1 LEIIKR
7 KHIRKLLQAV
17 IVNKNKKGKQMSRT
31 TDYILEQEELGNI
44 IYVEGRG
51 YVDTRIQ
58 KVDDDFIR
66 ERESWIV
73 EQFELSLEE
82 EK

>member
-1 LEIIKR
+1 
-7 KHIRKLLQAV
+7 
-17 IVNKNKKGKQMSRT
+17 MSRI

-73 EQFELSLEE
+73 DQFELSLIE

>member
-1 LEIIKR
+1 
-7 KHIRKLLQAV
+7 
-17 IVNKNKKGKQMSRT
+17 MSRI

-44 IYVEGRG
+44 IYIEGRG
-51 YVDTRIQ
+51 YVDLRIQ
-58 KVDDDFIR
+58 PDEEEFVK

-82 EK
+82 IK

>member
-1 LEIIKR
+1 
-7 KHIRKLLQAV
+7 
-17 IVNKNKKGKQMSRT
+17 MSRI

-44 IYVEGRG
+44 VYTEGRG
-51 YVDTRIQ
+51 YVDLRIQ
-58 KVDDDFIR
+58 PDEDEFVK

-82 EK
+82 SA

>member
-1 LEIIKR
+1 MTRI
-7 KHIRKLLQAV
+7 
-17 IVNKNKKGKQMSRT
+17 

-82 EK
+82 EKQ

>member
-1 LEIIKR
+1 
-7 KHIRKLLQAV
+7 
-17 IVNKNKKGKQMSRT
+17 MSRI

-73 EQFELSLEE
+73 EQFELSLIE

>member
-1 LEIIKR
+1 
-7 KHIRKLLQAV
+7 
-17 IVNKNKKGKQMSRT
+17 
-31 TDYILEQEELGNI
+31 
-44 IYVEGRG
+44 VEGRG

>member
-1 LEIIKR
+1 
-7 KHIRKLLQAV
+7 
-17 IVNKNKKGKQMSRT
+17 MSRI

-44 IYVEGRG
+44 VYEEGRG
-51 YVDTRIQ
+51 YVDLRIQ
-58 KVDDDFIR
+58 KAEYDFIK

-82 EK
+82 SK

>member
-1 LEIIKR
+1 
-7 KHIRKLLQAV
+7 
-17 IVNKNKKGKQMSRT
+17 MSRI

-51 YVDTRIQ
+51 YVDLRIQ
-58 KVDDDFIR
+58 PDEDEFVR

-82 EK
+82 IK

>member
-1 LEIIKR
+1 
-7 KHIRKLLQAV
+7 
-17 IVNKNKKGKQMSRT
+17 MSRI

-44 IYVEGRG
+44 EYIEGRG
-51 YVDTRIQ
+51 YVDKREQ
-58 KVDDDFIR
+58 RVEDDFIR

-82 EK
+82 EKQ

>member
-1 LEIIKR
+1 
-7 KHIRKLLQAV
+7 
-17 IVNKNKKGKQMSRT
+17 MSRI

-44 IYVEGRG
+44 EYIEGKG
-51 YVDTRIQ
+51 YVDKREQ
-58 KVDDDFIR
+58 RVEDDFIR

-82 EK
+82 KI

>member
-1 LEIIKR
+1 
-7 KHIRKLLQAV
+7 
-17 IVNKNKKGKQMSRT
+17 MSRI

-82 EK
+82 EKQ

>member
-1 LEIIKR
+1 
-7 KHIRKLLQAV
+7 
-17 IVNKNKKGKQMSRT
+17 MSRI

>member
-1 LEIIKR
+1 
-7 KHIRKLLQAV
+7 
-17 IVNKNKKGKQMSRT
+17 MSRI

-58 KVDDDFIR
+58 KVYDDFIR